1 MEKLS
6 PAVVGVG
13 LLRYVRIV
21 VRDARERYNF
31 SIMDE
36 RTVESPKTESVAASG
51 PVSGRW
57 RRYARRAAVAVL
69 VVAVVAAILL
79 REHIRTLRSLRQVPG
94 TNAYVMDYYVDYNI
108 DEIRA
113 NGMDVANV
121 EDGLIDVFFPDV
133 IAAIARNVKGA
144 YLDEPLETTTA
155 EIQRCSTVAL
165 HAPGGHAFFGR
176 NFDWMHDACLIV
188 RVHKDGVPTTL
199 SVIDLHYLNLD
210 RDDLEA
216 TSILERIPLLFAPYY
231 LQDGMNQYG
240 VAVSDMSVDG
250 VKAPHDDQK
259 PNVIHS
265 TAMRLILDYAKTAD
279 EAIDILK
286 QYNIHYVGTT
296 CHLMIADATGKS
308 AVVEFID
315 GKMEVTPGNEYW
327 QVCTNHQIC
336 DASEEHSNQ
345 TCDRYRT
352 ASEQLAKA
360 SAAAGPEDVMK
371 VMEAVSKQD
380 WTMWS
385 SVYDLTDHTLRFA
398 YRRHFDKPYACALVE

>member
-1 MEKLS
+1 
-6 PAVVGVG
+6 
-13 LLRYVRIV
+13 
-21 VRDARERYNF
+21 
-31 SIMDE
+31 MDE
-36 RTVESPKTESVAASG
+36 RIVETPIAATPTVETAAAN
-51 PVSGRW
+51 PRKPRRW
-57 RRYARRAAVAVL
+57 KRFARGAAVAVL
-69 VVAVVAAILL
+69 IVAAVAAFLL
-79 REHIRTLRSLRQVPG
+79 RDHIRTLRSFRHVPG

-133 IAAIARNVKGA
+133 IAAIGRNVKG
-144 YLDEPLETTTA
+144 LFIDRRLETTTA
-155 EIQRCSTVAL
+155 EIHRCSTVAL
-165 HAPGGHAFFGR
+165 HAPGGHTFFGR

-188 RVHKDGVPTTL
+188 RVHKDGVPTTI

-210 RDDLEA
+210 RDNLET
-216 TSILERIPLLFAPYY
+216 TSIIERIPLLFAPYY

-250 VKAPHDDQK
+250 VTAPHDDAK

-265 TAMRLILDYAKTAD
+265 TAMRLILDYAKTTG
-279 EAIDILK
+279 EAIELLK
-286 QYNIHYVGTT
+286 HYNIHYVGTT
-296 CHLMIADATGKS
+296 CHLMIADASGKS
-308 AVVEFID
+308 AVIEYID
-315 GKMEVTPGNEYW
+315 GKMEVTPGKDYW

-336 DASEEHSNQ
+336 DSSEEHSDE

-360 SAAAGPEDVMK
+360 SGAAGPEDVMD
-371 VMEAVSKQD
+371 VMEVVSKED

-385 SVYDLTDHTLRFA
+385 SVYDLTDRTLRFA
-398 YRRHFDKPYACALVE
+398 YRRHYDKPYECALVE